1 MPRLPSSRSKAGEAE
16 HPLFAR
22 VWARAARL
30 VGTEE
35 QRRELLAGLHGRV
48 LELGAGEGRN
58 FALYPATVR
67 EVIAVEP
74 EPYLRDRA
82 TRAAQA
88 AKVPVTVIDGTA
100 DQLPV
105 AAGSCDAAVTSLVL
119 CTVPDQARA
128 LAALRQALAPFGE
141 LRFYEHVLADHPVTA
156 RLQRLLDHSGAWPR
170 LGAGCHL
177 ARNTQAAIEQAGFR
191 IEAIQTFSSGPRPL
205 QVPFIL
211 GRAQC
216 GRSQETGRTPM
227 PSLRGDEKLST
238 LRSPG
243 KR

>member
-1 MPRLPSSRSKAGEAE
+1 MRMPRLPSSPSKAGEAD

-58 FALYPATVR
+58 FALYPSTVT

-82 TRAAQA
+82 IRAAQA
-88 AKVPVTVIDGTA
+88 AEVPVTIMEGSA
-100 DQLPV
+100 DELPV
-105 AAGSCDAAVTSLVL
+105 VAGSCDAAVASLVL

-156 RLQRLLDHSGAWPR
+156 RLQQLLDHTGVWPR

-191 IEAIQTFSSGPRPL
+191 IEAIQTFSSGPAPF

-211 GRAQC
+211 GRAHL
-216 GRSQETGRTPM
+216 GTSPEDSDRPT
-227 PSLRGDEKLST
+227 PSLARQ
-238 LRSPG
+238 
-243 KR
+243 

>member
-1 MPRLPSSRSKAGEAE
+1 MLRLPISRSRCGESE

-22 VWARAARL
+22 VWARAATL
-30 VGTEE
+30 VGTEK

-74 EPYLRDRA
+74 EPYLRERA
-82 TRAAQA
+82 IGAAQA
-88 AKVPVTVIDGTA
+88 ADVPVRVVDGAA
-100 DQLPV
+100 DELPV
-105 AAGSCDAAVTSLVL
+105 AAGSCDAAVASLVL

-128 LAALRQALAPFGE
+128 LAALRQALTPGGE

-156 RLQRLLDHSGAWPR
+156 TLQRLLDHTGAWPR

-177 ARNTQAAIEQAGFR
+177 ARNTQAAIERAGFR
-191 IEAIQTFSSGPRPL
+191 IEAIERFSSGPAPFG
-205 QVPFIL
+205 VPFIL
-211 GRAQC
+211 GRAH
-216 GRSQETGRTPM
+216 
-227 PSLRGDEKLST
+227 RGTSEGDRERPDT
-238 LRSPG
+238 QPARH
-243 KR
+243 